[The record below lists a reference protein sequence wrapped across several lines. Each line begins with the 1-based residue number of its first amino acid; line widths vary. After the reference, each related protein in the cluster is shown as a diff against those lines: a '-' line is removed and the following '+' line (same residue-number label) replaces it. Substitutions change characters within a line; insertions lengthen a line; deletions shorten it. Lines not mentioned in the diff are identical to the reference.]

1 MNNMTVKQAINIVAE
16 EAVRRRRLAQDLIEP
31 PTDEKS
37 IRHANNLKEKAEAME
52 KLVKIARL
60 WVRTT
65 DE

>member
-1 MNNMTVKQAINIVAE
+1 MNDMTVQQAINIVAE
-16 EAVRRRRLAQDLIEP
+16 EAVRRRRLSQDLNEP

-37 IRHANNLKEKAEAME
+37 IRYANDLKEKAEAME

>member
-1 MNNMTVKQAINIVAE
+1 MNDMTVQQAINIVAE
-16 EAVRRRRLAQDLIEP
+16 EAIRRRRLAQDLIEP

-52 KLVKIARL
+52 KLVKIARI
-60 WVRTT
+60 WVRTA